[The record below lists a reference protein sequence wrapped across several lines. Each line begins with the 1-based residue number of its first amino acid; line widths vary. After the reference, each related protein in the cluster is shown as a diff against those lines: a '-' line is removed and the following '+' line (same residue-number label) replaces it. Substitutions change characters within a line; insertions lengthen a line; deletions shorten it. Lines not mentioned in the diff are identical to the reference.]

1 MTDQTEQL
9 VGSLFRT
16 LSEEGH
22 AEVQQALLNTYN
34 SEATADREELTE
46 SLLSELLDALGEQT
60 STRTQVEVLTT
71 AVERLLDRFAAV
83 VEAAPVAI
91 LVVDTEGAIQV
102 WSDGAERIFG
112 WSDAEMLGR
121 PYPEA
126 LTESPEATEEFHR
139 RLEDG
144 GRLHGVETQH
154 AHRNGAILDVKVRG
168 APIQARDEE
177 FDGGVF
183 VVSNITEQK
192 QREQRLA
199 VLNRVLRHNIRN
211 DVNVIQG
218 HFDILTERYDMDADY
233 VGTIEQ
239 RLSNIVE
246 LSRTARNIERLQED
260 EGNRS
265 KIDLSRV
272 LRDRVERLRTESP
285 DARVS
290 SEITE
295 SLSVVGHNLL
305 PYAFDNI
312 LDNAIEHND
321 SATPRVDI
329 SAQADDPE
337 GYAVV
342 TVADDGPGLPGA
354 EREVLT
360 SETETSLTH
369 SSGLGLWLTRWI
381 VRSSDGSITVS
392 ESRLGGTRVSIRL
405 RTG

>member
-1 MTDQTEQL
+1 
-9 VGSLFRT
+9 
-16 LSEEGH
+16 
-22 AEVQQALLNTYN
+22 
-34 SEATADREELTE
+34 
-46 SLLSELLDALGEQT
+46 
-60 STRTQVEVLTT
+60 VEVLTT
-71 AVERLLDRFAAV
+71 AVEQLLDRFAAV

-91 LVVDTEGAIQV
+91 LVVGADGAIQV

-112 WSDAEMLGR
+112 WSDAEIRGR

-126 LTESPEATEEFHR
+126 LAECPEAIEEFHR
-139 RLEDG
+139 RLENG
-144 GRLHGVETQH
+144 ERLHGIETQH
-154 AHRNGAILDVKVRG
+154 AHRNGAILDVKIRG
-168 APIQARDEE
+168 APIQAHDGG
-177 FDGGVF
+177 FDGGVY
-183 VVSNITEQK
+183 VVSDITEQK

-218 HFDILTERYDMDADY
+218 HFDILTERDDLNGDH
-233 VGTIEQ
+233 VRTIER

-246 LSRTARNIERLQED
+246 LSRTARNIEQLREGEGDRSTINLSGTLRGRL
-260 EGNRS
+260 
-265 KIDLSRV
+265 
-272 LRDRVERLRTESP
+272 ERLRAESP
-285 DARVS
+285 GAHVS

-321 SATPRVDI
+321 STTPRVDI
-329 SAQADDPE
+329 SARADDAD
-337 GYAVV
+337 GYVV
-342 TVADDGPGLPGA
+342 VAVADDGPGLPAA

-381 VRSSDGSITVS
+381 VRSSDGSIAVS
-392 ESRLGGTRVSIRL
+392 ESEFGGTCVSIRL
-405 RTG
+405 RMG